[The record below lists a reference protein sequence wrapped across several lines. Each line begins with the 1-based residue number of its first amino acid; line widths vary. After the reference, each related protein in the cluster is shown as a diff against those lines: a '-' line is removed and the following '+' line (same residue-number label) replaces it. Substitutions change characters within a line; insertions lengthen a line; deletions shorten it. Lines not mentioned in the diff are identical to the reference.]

1 MTILKI
7 QKAHADTHY
16 YELHG
21 TFRTNTRKVVQ
32 KLGSKEGF
40 PFLSLGVFI
49 FFSPCSTVTKH
60 AEKLKVHFLPH

>member
-1 MTILKI
+1 MHITVSLVVHSEPIPK
-7 QKAHADTHY
+7 KA
-16 YELHG
+16 
-21 TFRTNTRKVVQ
+21 VQ